1 MADVERIQTVNLSQ
15 AYDYTRTKRSR
26 RAVDILREFIG
37 SATKAGDVVL
47 SNSVNSTIWT
57 RGNQKPPRKIKV
69 RILIDGEVA
78 RVYLPDEKIEEKKK
92 EKEQKTEDKKSETKP
107 IDKEEKQDKKLVK
120 EQKKEE
126 PKKEDKKEDK
136 K

>member
-78 RVYLPDEKIEEKKK
+78 RVYLPDEKVEEKKNK
-92 EKEQKTEDKKSETKP
+92 RRKNLKKKTKRKTKN
-107 IDKEEKQDKKLVK
+107 ECWRLLR
-120 EQKKEE
+120 
-126 PKKEDKKEDK
+126 
-136 K
+136 